1 MASQTE
7 RLQNHT
13 QVLQEF
19 LSLEKYLLLQFAHL
33 ACICEDQTLPD
44 EMLNDQMI
52 ALFDLKKEADSRLGR
67 RNAEADKHS
76 IQSVLSCF
84 PAKP

>member
-1 MASQTE
+1 M
-7 RLQNHT
+7 
-13 QVLQEF
+13 
-19 LSLEKYLLLQFAHL
+19 AHL

>member
-19 LSLEKYLLLQFAHL
+19 LLQFAHL